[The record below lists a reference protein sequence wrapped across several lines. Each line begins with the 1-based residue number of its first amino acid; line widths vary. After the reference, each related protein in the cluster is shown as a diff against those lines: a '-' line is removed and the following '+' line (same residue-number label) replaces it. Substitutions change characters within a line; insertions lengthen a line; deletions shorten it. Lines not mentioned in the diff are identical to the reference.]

1 MIPAS
6 PRPAERRRPMA
17 AAPPE
22 VRTPRKGLP
31 RADRGKAATS
41 PRRRA
46 HRRCE
51 VSIAMIGDHW
61 IFRATA
67 AAPAAGS
74 AAGSAHRDAVHP
86 QRGLA
91 DADRDALAVLAAGA
105 DSGIERQVIAH
116 HGDAVK
122 IGRAVADQ
130 HGALDPRADLAVL
143 DFVGLGTLED
153 IF

>member
-31 RADRGKAATS
+31 RADRGNAATS

-51 VSIAMIGDHW
+51 VSIAMIGNRW

-91 DADRDALAVLAAGA
+91 DADRYALAVLAAGA
-105 DSGIERQVIAH
+105 DAGVEGEVVADH
-116 HGDAVK
+116 ADLVEV
-122 IGRAVADQ
+122 GRAIADQ
-130 HGALDPRADLAVL
+130 HRAFQRSADPAILDL
-143 DFVGLGTLED
+143 VGLDHVEHV
-153 IF
+153 